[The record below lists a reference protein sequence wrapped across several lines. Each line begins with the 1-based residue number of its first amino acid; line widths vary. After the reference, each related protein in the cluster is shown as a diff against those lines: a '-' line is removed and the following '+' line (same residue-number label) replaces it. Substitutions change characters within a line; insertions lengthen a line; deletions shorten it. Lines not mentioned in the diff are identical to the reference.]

1 MSHDFATSVV
11 AEGKLKVKFNRGEK
25 VAPGIMRNGRGEP
38 STDPREYYT
47 DPPGS
52 LITAG
57 EHKGYGLSLA
67 VEILGGILSGTGP
80 ARPDKGPVS
89 NGVLMMCVD
98 PGRFLPPGDFHAQV
112 ATLFGFVRSA
122 PLASGSEEILIPGE
136 PEARISRERSAA
148 GVPIDDETWR
158 QITGC
163 AAEVGVDA

>member
-1 MSHDFATSVV
+1 M
-11 AEGKLKVKFNRGEK
+11 
-25 VAPGIMRNGRGEP
+25 
-38 STDPREYYT
+38 
-47 DPPGS
+47 
-52 LITAG
+52 
-57 EHKGYGLSLA
+57 
-67 VEILGGILSGTGP
+67 
-80 ARPDKGPVS
+80 S

-136 PEARISRERSAA
+136 PEARILRERTAG

-158 QITGC
+158 QITAC